1 MNGKKVFEAL
11 SKSTLFKG
19 VADDEIDDVISNSTL
34 KEYEK
39 GEMVFCES
47 DKPKGLLL
55 LISGELLV
63 ARDTFSGKRLIITTI
78 LDPGDMFG
86 EVYPFIGISRY
97 DMYVEAQK
105 KSQVINIGMD
115 ILGTYPKVRDNLLY
129 IFAQKAYKMNRRL
142 RILGATG
149 IRGKVARFI
158 VEQQETESKENQSLP
173 AIRGKGNR
181 ALMMNREQMADY
193 LSVTRPSLS
202 REISAMA
209 QEGIIAV
216 DGSLLR
222 VLDQERLE
230 EYI

>member
-129 IFAQKAYKMNRRL
+129 IFAQKAYKMNRR
-142 RILGATG
+142 R
-149 IRGKVARFI
+149 RGSEERRVG
-158 VEQQETESKENQSLP
+158 KEC
-173 AIRGKGNR
+173 R
-181 ALMMNREQMADY
+181 
-193 LSVTRPSLS
+193 S
-202 REISAMA
+202 RWSP
-209 QEGIIAV
+209 
-216 DGSLLR
+216 
-222 VLDQERLE
+222 
-230 EYI
+230 YH